1 MSPISLSDDQ
11 LTVVTQFA
19 EPLAP
24 PDRSVFLAELA
35 NLLRHEPRPIGDGAV
50 HRAAKQLLAT
60 GHYSRNT
67 AVAVGAAGGARHN
80 GRSRLRNGTA
90 IGRARSK

>member
-1 MSPISLSDDQ
+1 MLALTDDQ
-11 LTVVTQFA
+11 LTHVTRLA

-24 PDRSVFLAELA
+24 ADRSAFLAALA
-35 NLLRHEPRPIGDGAV
+35 NMLRSEPQPVGDGAV

-60 GHYSRNT
+60 GHYKPSS
-67 AVAVGAAGGARHN
+67 AVAIGAGAPRHHLQ
-80 GRSRLRNGTA
+80 SRLRNGTA

>member
-1 MSPISLSDDQ
+1 MLALTDDQ
-11 LTVVTQFA
+11 LTHVTRLA

-24 PDRSVFLAELA
+24 PDRSTFLAALA
-35 NLLRHEPRPIGDGAV
+35 QLLRHEPRPVGDGAV

-60 GHYSRNT
+60 VHYQRQST
-67 AVAVGAAGGARHN
+67 VAIGASAPWEIRIAH
-80 GRSRLRNGTA
+80 GTA